1 MPTKTTRTA
10 RASAVAQ
17 GLTAEDTKELLH
29 LVRNSKSVELKLSVP
44 MEQHQSAAMSIGLDA
59 VESQVRHVYF
69 FDTAELALNRAGVIV
84 RARRRPGGRA
94 DTVIKLRP
102 VDPATI
108 DAELKRSD
116 AFKVEVDA
124 MPGGLF
130 VCSGSYKGI
139 ATGQEVLDV
148 TQGRMPLRKLF
159 SKEQLAFYN
168 AHAPAGIDMNSLLAQ
183 GPIMVLKLNHQP
195 KGYKRGLT
203 AEAWFWP
210 DGKRVLELST
220 KCAPKEA
227 FQVGVEFKAFL
238 TECGV
243 DLGAKQETKT
253 KTAMEKFKAQQESR
267 PRAGR
272 TGTASKRGT
281 ASKTSAAS
289 KPGKAARKS
298 A

>member
-1 MPTKTTRTA
+1 MATKTTRTA
-10 RASAVAQ
+10 RASTVAQ
-17 GLTAEDTKELLH
+17 GLTAEDMKELLH

-102 VDPATI
+102 IDPGMI
-108 DAELKRSD
+108 DAELRRSK

-168 AHAPAGIDMNSLLAQ
+168 AHAPVGIDMNSLLAH
-183 GPIMVLKLNHQP
+183 GPILLLKLKHRP
-195 KGYKRGLT
+195 KGFRRGVT
-203 AEAWFWP
+203 AEVWAWK
-210 DGKRVLELST
+210 DGKHILEIST
-220 KCAPKEA
+220 TCEPAEA
-227 FQVGVEFKAFL
+227 FQVGVEFKSFL
-238 TECGV
+238 EEHGI

-253 KTAMEKFKAQQESR
+253 KTAMQKFLTEHAKR
-267 PRAGR
+267 PRAGKV
-272 TGTASKRGT
+272 ASR
-281 ASKTSAAS
+281 AA
-289 KPGKAARKS
+289 
-298 A
+298 

>member
-102 VDPATI
+102 IDPGMI
-108 DAELKRSD
+108 DAELRRSK

-168 AHAPAGIDMNSLLAQ
+168 AHAPAGIDMNSLLAH
-183 GPIMVLKLNHQP
+183 GPILLLKLKHRP
-195 KGYKRGLT
+195 KGFPRGVT
-203 AEAWFWP
+203 AEVWAWK
-210 DGKRVLELST
+210 DGKHILEIST
-220 KCAPKEA
+220 TCEPAEA
-227 FQVGVEFKAFL
+227 FQVGVEFKSFL
-238 TECGV
+238 EEHGI

-253 KTAMEKFKAQQESR
+253 KTAMQKFLTEHAKLPGAGKVAS
-267 PRAGR
+267 RAG
-272 TGTASKRGT
+272 
-281 ASKTSAAS
+281 
-289 KPGKAARKS
+289 
-298 A
+298 

>member
-69 FDTAELALNRAGVIV
+69 FDTAELALNRAGVSV

-102 VDPATI
+102 IDPGMI
-108 DAELKRSD
+108 DAELRRSE

-168 AHAPAGIDMNSLLAQ
+168 AHAPASIDMNSLLAH
-183 GPIMVLKLNHQP
+183 GPILLLKLKHRP
-195 KGYKRGLT
+195 KGFRRDVT
-203 AEAWFWP
+203 AEVWAWK
-210 DGKRVLELST
+210 DGKHILEIST
-220 KCAPKEA
+220 TCEPAEA
-227 FQVGVEFKAFL
+227 FQVGVEFRSFL
-238 TECGV
+238 EEHGI

-253 KTAMEKFKAQQESR
+253 KTAMQKFLTEHAKR
-267 PRAGR
+267 PR
-272 TGTASKRGT
+272 TGKVASH
-281 ASKTSAAS
+281 AA
-289 KPGKAARKS
+289 
-298 A
+298 

>member
-102 VDPATI
+102 IDPGMI
-108 DAELKRSD
+108 DAELRRSK

-168 AHAPAGIDMNSLLAQ
+168 AHAPAGIDMNSLLAH
-183 GPIMVLKLNHQP
+183 GPILLLKLKHRP
-195 KGYKRGLT
+195 KGFRRGVT
-203 AEAWFWP
+203 AEVWAWK
-210 DGKRVLELST
+210 DGKHILEIST
-220 KCAPKEA
+220 TCEPAEA
-227 FQVGVEFKAFL
+227 FQVGVEFRSFL
-238 TECGV
+238 EEHGI

-253 KTAMEKFKAQQESR
+253 KTAMQKFLAEHATR
-267 PRAGR
+267 PRAGKV
-272 TGTASKRGT
+272 ASH
-281 ASKTSAAS
+281 AA
-289 KPGKAARKS
+289 
-298 A
+298 